1 MSRVISSRWMLLER
15 TLSERIII
23 TKAPL
28 KEGWGQEFFLAAA
41 FDEKRMTQIQVEA
54 VSKSSIL
61 GNIYIGRVENIATNI
76 QAAFVNIAKGVSC
89 FLPLEEAKN
98 AVFTKKNGKKDL
110 CIGDELLVEVTR
122 EKQKNKPASV
132 SANLNFSGTYLI
144 LTTGNHL
151 LGISKKLHAT
161 ERERLQA
168 LLKDQITDTF
178 GIVVRTAAR
187 DASDEEI
194 LKELEMLT
202 KQCHA
207 CLQGAMHR
215 TAFTR
220 LREAPPFYL
229 QFLKNRNLTEVQK
242 ITTDIPSVH
251 EVLLQ
256 HLQDTKEAEK
266 LHLYTDTQ
274 VSLFALYSLTHELE
288 RALHR
293 QVWLPSGAYLV
304 IDPTEA
310 LTVIDVNSGKNIK
323 KKAREELVFFV
334 NVEAAHEIARQ
345 LILRNI
351 SGICI
356 IDFIDMKEKEHREE
370 LMHILRMDLKKDKV
384 PATLVDITRLGL
396 VELTRKKVQKSLKEQ
411 LQGDVSDEK

>member
-1 MSRVISSRWMLLER
+1 MSRVISSRWMPLER

-132 SANLNFSGTYLI
+132 SANLNFSGKYLI
-144 LTTGNHL
+144 LTTGNYL

-178 GIVVRTAAR
+178 GIVVRTAAK

-323 KKAREELVFFV
+323 KKSREELVFSV

>member
-15 TLSERIII
+15 TLSKRIII

-28 KEGWGQEFFLAAA
+28 KEGWGQKFFLAAA

-132 SANLNFSGTYLI
+132 SANLNFSGKYLI

-168 LLKDQITDTF
+168 LLKDQSTDTF
-178 GIVVRTAAR
+178 GIVVRTAAK

-323 KKAREELVFFV
+323 KKSREELVFSV

>member
-132 SANLNFSGTYLI
+132 SANLNFSGKYLI
-144 LTTGNHL
+144 LTTGNYL

-178 GIVVRTAAR
+178 GIVVRTAAK

-323 KKAREELVFFV
+323 KKSREELVFSV

>member
-132 SANLNFSGTYLI
+132 SANLNFSGKYLI

-178 GIVVRTAAR
+178 GIVVRTAAK

-323 KKAREELVFFV
+323 KKSREELVFSV

-345 LILRNI
+345 LFLRNI

>member
-1 MSRVISSRWMLLER
+1 MLLER
-15 TLSERIII
+15 TLSKRIII

-28 KEGWGQEFFLAAA
+28 KEGWGQKFFLAAA

-132 SANLNFSGTYLI
+132 SANLNFSGKYLI

-178 GIVVRTAAR
+178 GIVVRTAAK

-323 KKAREELVFFV
+323 KKSREELVFSV

>member
-1 MSRVISSRWMLLER
+1 MSRVISSRWMPLER

-76 QAAFVNIAKGVSC
+76 QAAFVDIAKGVSC

-132 SANLNFSGTYLI
+132 SANLNFSGKYLI

-151 LGISKKLHAT
+151 LGISRKLHAT

-178 GIVVRTAAR
+178 GIVVRTAAK

-256 HLQDTKEAEK
+256 HFQATKEAEK

-323 KKAREELVFFV
+323 KKAREELVFSV

>member
-1 MSRVISSRWMLLER
+1 M
-15 TLSERIII
+15 SERIII

-61 GNIYIGRVENIATNI
+61 GNIYIARVENIATNI

-132 SANLNFSGTYLI
+132 SANLNFSGKYLI

-178 GIVVRTAAR
+178 GIVVRTAAK

-323 KKAREELVFFV
+323 KKSREELVFSV

>member
-28 KEGWGQEFFLAAA
+28 KEGWGQEFFLASA

-76 QAAFVNIAKGVSC
+76 QAAFVDIAKGVSC

-132 SANLNFSGTYLI
+132 SANLNFSGKYLI

-178 GIVVRTAAR
+178 GIVVRTAAK

-323 KKAREELVFFV
+323 KKSREELVFSV

-356 IDFIDMKEKEHREE
+356 IDFIDMKEKKHREE

>member
-1 MSRVISSRWMLLER
+1 M
-15 TLSERIII
+15 SERIII

-76 QAAFVNIAKGVSC
+76 QAAFVNIANGVSC

-132 SANLNFSGTYLI
+132 SANLNFSGKYLI

-178 GIVVRTAAR
+178 GIVVRTAAK

-194 LKELEMLT
+194 LRELEMLT

-220 LREAPPFYL
+220 LRETPPFYL

-323 KKAREELVFFV
+323 KKSREELVFSV

>member
-1 MSRVISSRWMLLER
+1 MSRVISSRWMPLER

-28 KEGWGQEFFLAAA
+28 KEGWGQEFWIAAA
-41 FDEKRMTQIQVEA
+41 FDEKRMTQIQAEA

-61 GNIYIGRVENIATNI
+61 GNIYIAKVENIAQNI
-76 QAAFVNIAKGVSC
+76 QAAFVDIAKGVSC

-132 SANLNFSGTYLI
+132 SANLNFSGKYLI

-178 GIVVRTAAR
+178 GIVVRTAAK

-274 VSLFALYSLTHELE
+274 VSL
-288 RALHR
+288 
-293 QVWLPSGAYLV
+293 LV

-323 KKAREELVFFV
+323 KKAREELVFSV

>member
-178 GIVVRTAAR
+178 GIVVRTAAK

-304 IDPTEA
+304 IDPTDA

>member
-132 SANLNFSGTYLI
+132 SANLNFSGKYLI

-178 GIVVRTAAR
+178 GIVVRTAAK

-194 LKELEMLT
+194 LKELELLT

-323 KKAREELVFFV
+323 KKSREELVFSV

>member
-178 GIVVRTAAR
+178 GIVVRTAAK

-323 KKAREELVFFV
+323 KKAREELVFSV

>member
-1 MSRVISSRWMLLER
+1 MSRVISSRWMPLER

-28 KEGWGQEFFLAAA
+28 KEGWGQEFWIAAA
-41 FDEKRMTQIQVEA
+41 FDEKRMTQIQAEA

-61 GNIYIGRVENIATNI
+61 GNIYIAKVENIAQNI
-76 QAAFVNIAKGVSC
+76 QAAFVDIAKGVSC

-132 SANLNFSGTYLI
+132 SANLNFSGKYLI
-144 LTTGNHL
+144 LTTGNYL

-161 ERERLQA
+161 ERERLQT

-178 GIVVRTAAR
+178 GIVVRTAAK

-194 LKELEMLT
+194 LRELEILT

-242 ITTDIPSVH
+242 ITTDIPGVH

-256 HLQDTKEAEK
+256 HFQATKEAEK

-274 VSLFALYSLTHELE
+274 LSLFALYSLTHELE

-323 KKAREELVFFV
+323 KKAREELVFSV